1 MTIITTSFSATSPAE
16 PCNEQGTLRYTELYT
31 IIHKRYLFL
40 RVKALKLSFGKS
52 IIKIKLQDLM
62 QQV

>member
-31 IIHKRYLFL
+31 IIDKRYLFL

-52 IIKIKLQDLM
+52 IVKIKLINFIKQL
-62 QQV
+62 